1 MKATTLVAAT
11 LLIPMLVSG
20 CLRDESFPELGM
32 MFSAPEAVASSSTST
47 SPESLIAS
55 APTAAGLEST
65 PVWKTLSYSEN
76 LADAYDERVVAGRSV
91 DFDND

>member
-1 MKATTLVAAT
+1 MKRRILVAAM

-32 MFSAPEAVASSSTST
+32 MSSGPEAVASSSIT
-47 SPESLIAS
+47 PESLITS